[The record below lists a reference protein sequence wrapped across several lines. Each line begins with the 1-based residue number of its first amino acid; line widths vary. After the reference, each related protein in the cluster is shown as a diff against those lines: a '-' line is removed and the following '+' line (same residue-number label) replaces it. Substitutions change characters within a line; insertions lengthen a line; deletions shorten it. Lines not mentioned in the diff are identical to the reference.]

1 MTVTTPVRDR
11 GDSVPEKLVEALDR
25 LARARRAHRQHV
37 ATTQQ
42 LSPLQADL
50 VTTLHDGPPPEP
62 VVGRL
67 ARELAVAQPTV
78 TDSLRTLER
87 KGLLTRALDPDSRRR
102 TLVRLTPAGTK
113 AADQILDADQALLR
127 VVHGLEVAHQERI
140 LEGLLDLIASFVDAG
155 VIDVARTC
163 TTCRHHQLRSDS
175 SHHCSLL
182 DVTLSSSELRV
193 NCAEHAAMTPTGPR

>member
-1 MTVTTPVRDR
+1 MTVTTPVRGR

-25 LARARRAHRQHV
+25 LARARRAHCQHV
-37 ATTQQ
+37 ATTQE

-78 TDSLRTLER
+78 TDSLRTLEG
-87 KGLLTRALDPDSRRR
+87 KGLLSRAQDPASRRQ
-102 TLVRLTPAGTK
+102 TLVQLTPAGT
-113 AADQILDADQALLR
+113 ALADQLVDADHALFGA
-127 VVHGLEVAHQERI
+127 VAELETAHQERI
-140 LEGLLDLIASFVDAG
+140 LEGLLDLIASFVDAR

-182 DVTLSSSELRV
+182 DATLSSSELRV